1 MTKITYTKVGP
12 FTDDGPPGMDHNW
25 CNGMENFMAAG
36 WFDDAIT
43 SDGSGVLTTL
53 GLVLN
58 GLLTL
63 LYPASAQTLTNS
75 AAITVNG
82 PVAAVTAAASVT
94 GITLPNGSA
103 AGQIL
108 LIVNTAGTG
117 VGVSFSGTN
126 IRDVGNV
133 SVLAGHLGLFL
144 WTGSAWHS
152 RT

>member
-1 MTKITYTKVGP
+1 ML
-12 FTDDGPPGMDHNW
+12 
-25 CNGMENFMAAG
+25 AAG
-36 WFDDAIT
+36 WFDSAIT
-43 SDGSGVLTTL
+43 SNGSGVLTTL

-82 PVAAVTAAASVT
+82 PVAAVTASAAVT

-103 AGQIL
+103 AGQFL
-108 LIVNTAGTG
+108 LVVNTANTG
-117 VGVSFSGTN
+117 ITVSFAGTN
-126 IRDVGNV
+126 IRDAGNV
-133 SVLAGHLGLFL
+133 SIIAGHLGIFL
-144 WTGSAWHS
+144 WTGSAWNS